1 MTTRRRFLSGMSAL
15 GLAVGC
21 GGARPGPSTI
31 PSAELDRTA
40 LARLRE
46 AMQGYLTRGELPG
59 LVALVSRGPSLHVEA
74 LGYMALEQGA
84 AVARDTLFR
93 ISSMSKPVTAVA
105 ALMLIDE
112 GKLQLDE
119 PVDRLLPEL
128 AERKVLRSL
137 DGPLD
142 DTVPAQRPITVRDLL
157 TFRMGFGQLM
167 VPPEAYP
174 ITKAANSL
182 EIGMGPPAPGRMP
195 APDEW
200 LKRLGSLPWMAQP
213 GERWLY
219 NTGSDVLGV
228 LIARAAQQDFAS
240 FLRTRL
246 FEPLGMR
253 DTAFHVPR
261 EKLERFVTSYWTD
274 PASGAR
280 SLYDEPSGQWS
291 APPAFQSGA
300 GGLVSTIDDYFAFA
314 RMLRQG
320 GEHDGARLLSEASL
334 AALRTDQLTAAQKAA
349 SQTSLVPSYFNDH
362 GWGYG
367 VSVVTHEGPGEPG
380 ASFGWDGGLGSTF
393 RVAPR
398 EDMVIILLTQQAW
411 TSPAPP
417 PIVRDFWRGALAA
430 GVEPQRS
437 HG

>member
-1 MTTRRRFLSGMSAL
+1 MITRRRFLSRMSAL
-15 GLAVGC
+15 GLVAGC
-21 GGARPGPSTI
+21 GGARQSRLSTVS
-31 PSAELDRTA
+31 SAELDRAA

-46 AMQGYLTRGELPG
+46 ALQGYVTRAEVPG
-59 LVALVSRGPSLHVEA
+59 LVALVSRGASLHVETV
-74 LGYMALEQGA
+74 GYKAFEQGG

-105 ALMLIDE
+105 TLMLIEE

-128 AERKVLRSL
+128 AERKVLRRL
-137 DGPLD
+137 DSPLD

-157 TFRMGFGQLM
+157 TFGMGFGQLM
-167 VPPEAYP
+167 VPPDAYP
-174 ITKAANSL
+174 ITRAANAL
-182 EIGMGPPAPGRMP
+182 EIGMGPPAPARMP

-219 NTGSDVLGV
+219 NTASDVLGV
-228 LIARAAQQDFAS
+228 LIARAAQMDFAT
-240 FLRTRL
+240 FLRARL
-246 FEPLGMR
+246 FEPLGMH
-253 DTAFHVPR
+253 DSGFHVPP
-261 EKLERFVTSYWTD
+261 EKLTRFATSYWTD
-274 PASGAR
+274 PATGER
-280 SLYDEPSGQWS
+280 SVYDAPSGQWS

-314 RMLRQG
+314 RMLRRG
-320 GEHDGARLLSEASL
+320 GEHNGVRLLSEASVT
-334 AALRTDQLTAAQKAA
+334 ALRTDQLTAAQKAA
-349 SQTSLVPSYFNDH
+349 SQTSLVPSYFDDH

-367 VSVVTHEGPGEPG
+367 VAVVTHDGPGEPR

-398 EDMVIILLTQQAW
+398 EDVVIILLTQQAW

-430 GVEPQRS
+430 GA
-437 HG
+437 